1 MKCPNCSK
9 ENNYDALYCLY
20 CGSRLATQP
29 QTTAWGTKII
39 EAIKSKLFLALCILM
54 TVSTA
59 CLALSFSFNI
69 IGILATIFLWI
80 LYSNTK
86 KGTTSSKDLRNI
98 SGTVYA
104 SYIVDYVL
112 AGLMAF
118 LGIAFLFIAIF
129 ASNNA
134 MVLEAF
140 EESLVLSPQLQQMLP
155 YPLTAQIV
163 LVFIWVFAILF
174 LFMAVVTFIINIFG
188 IRHIHRTVKLS
199 YQSMDNPAVNP
210 TKYAN
215 SARVWMW
222 IFGVFTI
229 LSGLSAIVSTG
240 FLVGVSSACQ
250 GVVYILGAIL
260 VNRCLLTPPTDLQ
273 PIQVEAQPPQ
283 EPIE

>member
-20 CGSRLATQP
+20 CGSQLATQP
-29 QTTAWGTKII
+29 QTTAWGNKII

-98 SGTVYA
+98 SGTIYA
-104 SYIVDYVL
+104 SYVIDYIL
-112 AGLMAF
+112 AGFMFL

-134 MVLEAF
+134 MVLETF
-140 EESLVLSPQLQQMLP
+140 EDALASAPQLEQLLP
-155 YPLTAQIV
+155 YQLTAQIV

-174 LFMAVVTFIINIFG
+174 LFMAVVTIIINVFG

-199 YQSMDNPAVNP
+199 YQSMDNPIVDP

-229 LSGLSAIVSTG
+229 LSGLSTIVSTG
-240 FLVGVSSACQ
+240 FLAGVSGTCQ

-260 VNRCLLTPPTDLQ
+260 VNNCLLKSQPVQ
-273 PIQVEAQPPQ
+273 IESEPIQET
-283 EPIE
+283 IE